1 MQSKVNFLLHPI
13 RMRIMQS
20 LLGGKE
26 HTAQEIS
33 QKVSDVPQATLYRHL
48 NKLVEAEI
56 LEVVKENRVR
66 GTVEKV
72 YALSDQLQSVTAEE
86 IKKASRQDHL
96 NFFFSFLTNLLGD
109 YEKYLQ
115 QENIDLEKD
124 GVSYRQA
131 SLYLSNEELTELLTE
146 MRKVVAKALDNDP
159 TPERK
164 LRTISTIV
172 LPQSTDK

>member
-1 MQSKVNFLLHPI
+1 MKSKVNFLLHPI
-13 RMRIMQS
+13 RMRIMQC

-26 HTAQEIS
+26 LTAQEIS
-33 QKVSDVPQATLYRHL
+33 QKVTDVPQATLYRHL

-72 YALSDQLQSVTAEE
+72 YALSNQLQSVTAEE

-96 NFFFSFLTNLLGD
+96 HFFFSFLTNLLGD

-115 QENIDLEKD
+115 QKNIDLEKD

-131 SLYLSNEELTELLTE
+131 SLYLSDEELIELLNE
-146 MRKVVAKALDNDP
+146 IRKTILKAVENEPAPD
-159 TPERK
+159 RK
-164 LRTISTIV
+164 LRKISTIV
-172 LPQSTDK
+172 IPENTDK